1 MRRFVR
7 TSVPADGYEQVKK
20 VGEKWLVHLE
30 GTPAGEQQ
38 DTLECYECMTDSEPD
53 IAELTAEL
61 QTWKAYVAERELAV
75 AKMVKKQK
83 LTEYDSSSAVNS
95 FEIRRGG
102 EKVTDYWIGRDLR
115 TSLEGDVKAAKEV
128 GSTYDFD
135 VRELGITLTLDC
147 EKFLTA
153 LEVLRRYAYTAYNVT
168 SRHLA
173 AIDALGTK
181 EAVES
186 YDFTTGYPEK
196 LVFKLEDL
204 I

>member
-7 TSVPADGYEQVKK
+7 TSVPAEGYEQVKK

-38 DTLECYECMTDSEPD
+38 DTLECYECMTTEEPD

-75 AKMVKKQK
+75 AKMVKKQE

-147 EKFLTA
+147 DKFLAA

-173 AIDALGTK
+173 AIDVLVTK

-186 YDFTTGYPEK
+186 YDFTTGYPDK
-196 LVFKLEDL
+196 LVFNLEDL
-204 I
+204 V

>member
-7 TSVPADGYEQVKK
+7 TSVPAEGYEQVKK

-30 GTPAGEQQ
+30 GTPVEGG
-38 DTLECYECMTDSEPD
+38 LIECHECMTDNEPD

-75 AKMVKKQK
+75 AKMVKKQE

-102 EKVTDYWIGRDLR
+102 EKITDYWIGRDLR

-147 EKFLTA
+147 EKFLAA

-173 AIDALGTK
+173 AIDALETK
-181 EAVES
+181 EAVDS
-186 YDFTTGYPEK
+186 YDFTTGYPDK
-196 LVFKLEDL
+196 LVFNLEDL
-204 I
+204 V

>member
-7 TSVPADGYEQVKK
+7 TSVPAEGYEQVKK

-38 DTLECYECMTDSEPD
+38 DTLECYECMTAIEPD

-75 AKMVKKQK
+75 VKMVKKQE

-102 EKVTDYWIGRDLR
+102 EKVRDYWIGRDLR

-128 GSTYDFD
+128 GS
-135 VRELGITLTLDC
+135 
-147 EKFLTA
+147 
-153 LEVLRRYAYTAYNVT
+153 
-168 SRHLA
+168 
-173 AIDALGTK
+173 
-181 EAVES
+181 
-186 YDFTTGYPEK
+186 P
-196 LVFKLEDL
+196 
-204 I
+204 

>member
-7 TSVPADGYEQVKK
+7 TSVPVEGYEQVKK
-20 VGEKWLVHLE
+20 VGERWLVHLE

-38 DTLECYECMTDSEPD
+38 DTLECYECMTTEEPD

-75 AKMVKKQK
+75 AKMVKKQE

-102 EKVTDYWIGRDLR
+102 EKITDYWIGRDLR

-147 EKFLTA
+147 EKFLAA

-173 AIDALGTK
+173 AIDALETK
-181 EAVES
+181 EAVDS
-186 YDFTTGYPEK
+186 YDFTTGYPDK
-196 LVFKLEDL
+196 LVFNLEDL
-204 I
+204 V

>member
-1 MRRFVR
+1 MRRFVK
-7 TSVPADGYEQVKK
+7 TSVPAEGYEQVKK
-20 VGEKWLVHLE
+20 VGERWLVHLE

-38 DTLECYECMTDSEPD
+38 DTLECYECMTDGEPD

-75 AKMVKKQK
+75 AKMVKKQE

-147 EKFLTA
+147 EKFLAA
-153 LEVLRRYAYTAYNVT
+153 LEILRRYAYTAYNVT

-181 EAVES
+181 EAVGS

-196 LVFKLEDL
+196 LVFNLEEL

>member
-7 TSVPADGYEQVKK
+7 TSVPVEGYEQVKK

-38 DTLECYECMTDSEPD
+38 DTLECYECMTTEEPD

-75 AKMVKKQK
+75 VKMVKKQE

-102 EKVTDYWIGRDLR
+102 EKITDYWIGRDLR

-147 EKFLTA
+147 EKFLAA

-186 YDFTTGYPEK
+186 YDFTTDYPEK
-196 LVFKLEDL
+196 LVFNLEDL

>member
-20 VGEKWLVHLE
+20 VGERWLVHLE

-38 DTLECYECMTDSEPD
+38 DTLECYECMTDGEPD
-53 IAELTAEL
+53 IAGLTAEL

>member
-7 TSVPADGYEQVKK
+7 TSVPAEGYEEIQQL
-20 VGEKWLVHLE
+20 GSRWLVHLE
-30 GTPAGEQQ
+30 GTPVEEG
-38 DTLECYECMTDSEPD
+38 LIECYECMTDSEPD

-75 AKMVKKQK
+75 VKMVKKQE

-95 FEIRRGG
+95 FEIRRDGQ
-102 EKVTDYWIGRDLR
+102 KITDYWIGRDLR

-147 EKFLTA
+147 EKFLSA

-173 AIDALGTK
+173 VIDALGTK

-196 LVFKLEDL
+196 LLFNLEDL

>member
-7 TSVPADGYEQVKK
+7 TSVPAEGYEQVKK

-30 GTPAGEQQ
+30 GTPVEGG
-38 DTLECYECMTDSEPD
+38 LIECYECMTDGEPD

-75 AKMVKKQK
+75 AKMVKKQE

-102 EKVTDYWIGRDLR
+102 EKITDYWIGRDLR

-196 LVFKLEDL
+196 LVFNLEEL

>member
-7 TSVPADGYEQVKK
+7 TSVPAEGYEQVKK
-20 VGEKWLVHLE
+20 VGERWLVHLE

-38 DTLECYECMTDSEPD
+38 DTLECYECITDGEPD

-75 AKMVKKQK
+75 AKMVKKQE

-102 EKVTDYWIGRDLR
+102 EKITDYWIGRDLR

-147 EKFLTA
+147 EKFLSA

-181 EAVES
+181 EAVDS

-196 LVFKLEDL
+196 LLFNLEDL

>member
-7 TSVPADGYEQVKK
+7 TSVPAEGYEQVKK
-20 VGEKWLVHLE
+20 VGEKWLVHLD
-30 GTPAGEQQ
+30 GTPVEGG
-38 DTLECYECMTDSEPD
+38 LIECYECMTTEEPD
-53 IAELTAEL
+53 MAELTAEL

-75 AKMVKKQK
+75 AKMVKKQD

-147 EKFLTA
+147 EKFLAA

-173 AIDALGTK
+173 VINALGTK
-181 EAVES
+181 ETVES

-196 LVFKLEDL
+196 LVFNLEEL